1 MSRIACL
8 VAVSALLVGTLF
20 SRQTPKLVAFDT
32 LLADPKPYAGQTIAL
47 HGFVESQAVAGFKL
61 SEVQNS
67 GAKAK
72 VQPSVVQ
79 ATWMKD
85 TGKVSVQNGQEV
97 IVIGQFQM
105 RDNRPILRVISVIS
119 DKDAIRRFIRPSER
133 RPRPGDSLGRDAQP
147 SKSLSN

>member
-47 HGFVESQAVAGFKL
+47 HGFVESQAVPAFKL

-72 VQPSVVQ
+72 VQPSSVQ

-85 TGKVSVQNGQEV
+85 AGKVPAQNGQEV
-97 IVIGQFQM
+97 IVIGQIQM
-105 RDNRPILRVISVIS
+105 RDNMPILRVISVIS

-133 RPRPGDSLGRDAQP
+133 PRPGDSLGHDAQP